1 MATTIQDVITYVET
15 KYTGLTVK
23 EVTKGS
29 KPIYQ
34 EFAYKAASMQM
45 QKKQILKSTVHAETD
60 CEVEEQYVDINVQ
73 CSLKGEEKGEV
84 LKGIPP
90 VRVFFKK

>member
-1 MATTIQDVITYVET
+1 
-15 KYTGLTVK
+15 
-23 EVTKGS
+23 
-29 KPIYQ
+29 
-34 EFAYKAASMQM
+34 MQT

-60 CEVEEQYVDINVQ
+60 CEVEDQYVDINVQ
-73 CSLKGEEKGEV
+73 CSLKDEEKGEV